1 MRQGVK
7 ARVLISGHQMSESKV
22 NRARRHC
29 SRIIEPNPTAEVVTN
44 YHISEQVSIEIQ
56 QSNGEWV
63 LWENAQKN
71 KNLTSP
77 ESNEVHHGPEDSVVL
92 PQSLDRIQS
101 NGLETFNLSTFSPRS
116 IVMGLSVDEYPLQ
129 LTSTP
134 TSNGALQASPVRTPS
149 PGQFDVPTLCSYD
162 LPSKQLYNI
171 LIVSS
176 NVLRDTLCTQGG
188 LSGLLDDTSW
198 GYVLPELSLPRS
210 ISTSRCFISR
220 EQGYSN
226 DTRRSFQLLS
236 GEEAS
241 ATIAIRALISS
252 IMNGFVGLDS
262 AAIQEAILSLLSVK
276 SIGTSFYNA
285 LKVAPVHPATAFAER
300 LFTAAIENKNQ
311 SVVKELCRT
320 DLVDVNQ
327 SVCFYG
333 AFRYTALERAILE
346 KDLDMML
353 LLLNAGADPT
363 NSYYREKEKRNGILW
378 KALNI
383 GQCQLC
389 DGDIELKK
397 ACPQDPPYL
406 KVLDEVRQTTG
417 QVINY
422 KYIKDALLTTPPFR
436 RHSICYLFSK
446 VSPTE
451 HSYYFSNWYWEKILT
466 LLDDKSIT
474 IIINNLL
481 LACNSTQCG
490 TCLQTYRKDL
500 EGTLIEG
507 AALGRS
513 SFVKYLLGHMSP
525 PKISS
530 RLLCASIRGK
540 NDDLITWVLSK
551 EPELDPPAEDDDS
564 LTQLSTP
571 LAEAIYTGNDRVI
584 SLCEAAGALKHLD
597 KGQRFRR
604 AICMAVRAGNT
615 AYSKHLLRSH
625 PDFLPEDL
633 DEAMNRANLQGFK
646 DLASSFLDA
655 GATFMQ
661 TKGLPESMVF
671 SSGNLAFMRKQLNA
685 SPSRVPLIFFRL
697 ACTMDDERFIRD
709 LIAAEPDPTT
719 ASNAQYFFSM
729 DDAMT
734 PVQILN
740 HGNPYFFRLLG
751 EFRFLTENDLTICL
765 AAVIEVG
772 ETRWVSYLLS
782 IGADPTAGVVIR
794 KAAAHNPG
802 LLSYLLNE
810 DHCRPSAKIKHFGT
824 AALIQSI
831 LDSADGTEALDILLA
846 RQDVDKTSFFDLV
859 GQQQHP
865 RLQPKSFRD
874 IARGSYITPLG
885 LAIHITGDSV
895 SGYAVV
901 KRLLDS
907 GCDPNSIVGKTS
919 CGVLVIETA
928 LICAIKAGR
937 MSVVK
942 LLVERGADVNREVM
956 FTLKQTPLQKAAEV
970 GKLEIIKYLLD
981 CGADVNAAAAVTSG
995 ATALQFAAI
1004 SGNINVVAELLRRG
1018 ANLDVPPSK
1027 GHGRWPIEGAA
1038 EHGRID
1044 MIDYLWKY
1052 SLVGFPERQ
1061 CRRAMELAEHNGHF
1075 ACRNLIQELMDK
1087 SKEPADPSGWMLN

>member
-116 IVMGLSVDEYPLQ
+116 TVMGLSVDDYPLQ

-162 LPSKQLYNI
+162 LPSKQLENV
-171 LIVSS
+171 LMVSS
-176 NVLRDTLCTQGG
+176 NVLKHTLLYTQGG
-188 LSGLLDDTSW
+188 LSELLDDTSW

-210 ISTSRCFISR
+210 ISTSRCFIPR
-220 EQGYSN
+220 EQGCSN

-241 ATIAIRALISS
+241 ATIAIRAFISS
-252 IMNGFVGLDS
+252 IMNGFGGLNS
-262 AAIQEAILSLLSVK
+262 AAIQEAIQSLLSVK
-276 SIGTSFYNA
+276 SIGTSFFNA
-285 LKVAPVHPATAFAER
+285 LKVAPVHPATAFAES

-311 SVVKELCRT
+311 SVAKEVCRT
-320 DLVDVNQ
+320 NLVDVNK

-333 AFRYTALERAILE
+333 GHRYTALERAIQL
-346 KDLDMML
+346 KDLDL
-353 LLLNAGADPT
+353 LLLLLDAGADPMEPRLGR
-363 NSYYREKEKRNGILW
+363 NHHNGILS
-378 KALNI
+378 KVLDI

-389 DGDIELKK
+389 DGDVELKK
-397 ACPQDPPYL
+397 ACPQDPPYFMVL
-406 KVLDEVRQTTG
+406 EKVLQATRE
-417 QVINY
+417 VINY
-422 KYIKDALLTTPPFR
+422 NYIAIVLRADLN
-436 RHSICYLFSK
+436 RHSIRYLFSK

-451 HSYYFSNWYWEKILT
+451 HSDYFSNLCLEKILPR
-466 LLDDKSIT
+466 LDDDSIT

-481 LACNSTQCG
+481 LACNSAQCG

-500 EGTLIEG
+500 EGALIEG

-513 SFVKYLLGHMSP
+513 SFVKYLLGHMNP
-525 PKISS
+525 PTLPS
-530 RLLCASIRGK
+530 RLLSASIRSK

-551 EPELDPPAEDDDS
+551 GPELDPPAEDDYNPRK
-564 LTQLSTP
+564 LSTP
-571 LAEAIYTGNDRVI
+571 LAEAIYSGNDRVI
-584 SLCEAAGALKHLD
+584 SLCEAAGALEHLD
-597 KGQRFRR
+597 KGQRFHR
-604 AICMAVRAGNT
+604 AICMAVKVGNI
-615 AYSKHLLRSH
+615 AYSKRLLRSH

-633 DEAMNRANLQGFK
+633 DEALNYANEQGLE

-655 GATFMQ
+655 GAAFTHTHRGPDSML
-661 TKGLPESMVF
+661 LPSLNV
-671 SSGNLAFMRKQLNA
+671 GFMRKQLNA
-685 SPSRVPLIFFRL
+685 SLTRIPLSIFRM
-697 ACTMDDERFIRD
+697 ACVAGDERLIRD
-709 LIAAEPDPTT
+709 LIAADPDPTT
-719 ASNAQYFFSM
+719 GFTPEYFFSRTDVM
-729 DDAMT
+729 I
-734 PVQILN
+734 PGQILN
-740 HGNPYFFRLLG
+740 NGNPYFFRLLG
-751 EFRFLTENDLTICL
+751 EFRFLTRTDLSTCL
-765 AAVIEVG
+765 ATVIEAG

-782 IGADPTAGVVIR
+782 IGANPTATVVL
-794 KAAAHNPG
+794 KEAAEHNPG
-802 LLSYLLNE
+802 LLSYLLDE
-810 DHCRPSAKIKHFGT
+810 GRYRPSAKIKHFGT
-824 AALIQSI
+824 VPLVRAIG
-831 LDSADGTEALDILLA
+831 DSVNGTEALEILLT
-846 RQDVDKTSFFDLV
+846 RQDVDKTSFIDPV
-859 GQQQHP
+859 GNTSWG
-865 RLQPKSFRD
+865 RSKSSRD
-874 IARGSYITPLG
+874 IPLPVPSFYITPLG
-885 LAIHITGDSV
+885 LAIDISGKSV

-901 KRLLDS
+901 KRLLES
-907 GCDPNSIVGKTS
+907 GCDPNSIVRKTS
-919 CGVLVIETA
+919 YGTLVIETA
-928 LICAIKAGR
+928 LIYAIKIGT

-942 LLVERGADVNREVM
+942 LLVERGADINREVM
-956 FTLKQTPLQKAAEV
+956 FTLKQTPLQKAAEL
-970 GKLEIIKYLLD
+970 GKLKIVKYLLD
-981 CGADVNAAAAVTSG
+981 CGADVNAAAAITSG

-1027 GHGRWPIEGAA
+1027 GHGRWPIGGAA